1 MPGWPGPKQGTDGG
15 SRVIDVT
22 TLRRVARMK
31 GLSNLGF
38 AEKDYFKEIILLG
51 VSREAPGLVFKGETA
66 LYKFFG
72 LNRFSEDVDFSGKA
86 GKREFDRICAYLE
99 NFGYGADYTEVR
111 AARGR
116 LLTFAIKGFLYRGTP
131 QSMARVRM
139 DVNPDSE
146 VVLEPGFL
154 MLHSLYPDIPA
165 FGLNVMAPEE
175 MMAEKA
181 RALLVRARSRDAFD
195 MWFLINRGVGV
206 DLGLVDRKL
215 ELYGIQRTSAAIDAA
230 IRRCRANWKKE
241 LLPMAPGAPTFDVVE
256 KAVRK
261 ALLPGWDG

>member
-1 MPGWPGPKQGTDGG
+1 M
-15 SRVIDVT
+15 IDLSA
-22 TLRRVARMK
+22 LRRVARMK

-38 AEKDYFKEIILLG
+38 AEKDYFQEIILLG
-51 VSREAPGLVFKGETA
+51 VSREAPGLVFKGGTA

-99 NFGYGADYTEVR
+99 NFGYGAEYAQVKQ
-111 AARGR
+111 ARSW

-131 QSMARVRM
+131 QSLARVRM

-146 VVLEPGFL
+146 VVLEPGFR

-175 MMAEKA
+175 MAAEKA

-195 MWFLINRGVGV
+195 IWFLVNRGVGV
-206 DLGLVDRKL
+206 DLELVDRKL
-215 ELYGIQRTSAAIDAA
+215 ELYGIQRTYDAIDAA
-230 IRRCRANWKKE
+230 LRKCRANWKKE
-241 LLPMAPGAPTFDVVE
+241 LLPMAPGAPDFGVVE

-261 ALLPGWDG
+261 ALLPGGGG

>member
-1 MPGWPGPKQGTDGG
+1 
-15 SRVIDVT
+15 VIDIAA
-22 TLRRVARMK
+22 LRRVARLK

-38 AEKDYFKEIILLG
+38 AEKDYFQEIILLG
-51 VSREAPGLVFKGETA
+51 VSREAPGLVFKGGTA
-66 LYKFFG
+66 LCKFFG
-72 LNRFSEDVDFSGKA
+72 LNRFSEDVDFSGRA
-86 GKREFDRICAYLE
+86 GKRELDRISGYLE
-99 NFGYGADYTEVR
+99 DFGYGATYSEAR

-139 DVNPDSE
+139 DVNPESGL
-146 VVLEPGFL
+146 VLEPGFR

-175 MMAEKA
+175 MAAEKA

-195 MWFLINRGVGV
+195 LWFLVGRGVKIDV
-206 DLGLVDRKL
+206 GLVDRKL
-215 ELYGIQRTSAAIDAA
+215 KLYDVGRTAAAVDAA
-230 IRRCRANWKKE
+230 LRKCRGNWKKE
-241 LLPMAPGAPTFDVVE
+241 LLPMAPGAPDFGVVE

-261 ALLPGWDG
+261 ALLPGGGG